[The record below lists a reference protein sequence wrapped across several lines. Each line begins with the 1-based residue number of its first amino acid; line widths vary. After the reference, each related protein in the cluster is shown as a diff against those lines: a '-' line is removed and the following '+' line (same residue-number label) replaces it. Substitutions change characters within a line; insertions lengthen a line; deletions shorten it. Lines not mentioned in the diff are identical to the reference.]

1 MIVCRKVTKKG
12 DVASRQVYKQRF
24 VDVRECSQMDY
35 KTVTHVGLT
44 FINRSLPPKI
54 CILAVDISVSC
65 AVVNILIR
73 NINILL

>member
-35 KTVTHVGLT
+35 KTVTHVGLYGAQNEA
-44 FINRSLPPKI
+44 FDVEVGRF
-54 CILAVDISVSC
+54 
-65 AVVNILIR
+65 
-73 NINILL
+73 